1 MKIHPQV
8 ERRFSK
14 IVALLG
20 LVAFLAGCS
29 ILGGFNRNKSALW
42 RIRGEHNVV
51 YLLGSVHIL
60 PKSAYP
66 LHPAL
71 ERAFADSQ
79 QVAFEV
85 DISRATG
92 GQVREAFS
100 QIGTYPRGDDLSRH
114 VSPLTLQIVK
124 LACGQLGV
132 SYEKAK
138 RFKPNLLAE
147 LLTLR
152 YTELAGFR
160 EDLGVDIYFYE
171 RAKTLKKPIFGLET
185 ISDQANVLVQNEKK
199 GEQHLLF
206 TIASLPEYKAALT
219 ELVEAWRNGQVDIL
233 DQFLNQDER
242 NDPEMF
248 YRMFAKRNARWL
260 PQIERLT
267 HENFNCL
274 VIVGAGHLV
283 GRHGLIEAL
292 RQRGYRIEQL

>member
-1 MKIHPQV
+1 MKIHPRV
-8 ERRFSK
+8 ERRCAE

-20 LVAFLAGCS
+20 LVAFFAGCS
-29 ILGGFNRNKSALW
+29 TLPGFNKSKSALW

-60 PKSAYP
+60 PKNAYP

-92 GQVREAFS
+92 GQVRQAFS
-100 QIGTYPRGDDLSRH
+100 EIGTYPRGDDLSHH

-124 LACGQLGV
+124 LTCAQLGV

-138 RFKPNLLAE
+138 KFKPNLLAE

-152 YTELAGFR
+152 YTELAGFQ
-160 EDLGVDIYFYE
+160 EDLGIDIYFYQ
-171 RAKTLKKPIFGLET
+171 RAKALKKPIFGLET

-206 TIASLPEYKAALT
+206 TIASLPEYKTALS
-219 ELVEAWRNGQVDIL
+219 EMVEAWRNGQVDVL

-260 PQIERLT
+260 PQIERLA
-267 HENFNCL
+267 HANFNCL

-283 GRHGLIEAL
+283 GQHGLIETL
-292 RQRGYRIEQL
+292 RQHGYRIDQL

>member
-1 MKIHPQV
+1 MKIRPQV
-8 ERRFSK
+8 ERRSVE

-20 LVAFLAGCS
+20 LIAFVAGCS
-29 ILGGFNRNKSALW
+29 NLGGFNQSKSALW

-60 PKSAYP
+60 PKNAYP

-71 ERAFADSQ
+71 ERAFADSK

-85 DISRATG
+85 DIGRATG

-100 QIGTYPRGDDLSRH
+100 EIGAYPKGDDLSRH

-124 LACGQLGV
+124 LTCAELGV

-138 RFKPNLLAE
+138 RFKPSLLAE

-152 YTELAGFR
+152 YTELAGFK
-160 EDLGVDIYFYE
+160 EDLGVDIYFYQ
-171 RAKTLKKPIFGLET
+171 RAKALNKPIFGLET
-185 ISDQANVLVQNEKK
+185 ISDQANVLVENGKK

-206 TIASLPEYKAALT
+206 TIGSLPEYKIALT
-219 ELVEAWRNGQVDIL
+219 EMVAAWRNGQVDVL
-233 DQFLNQDER
+233 DRFLNQDER

-267 HENFNCL
+267 HENSNCL

-283 GRHGLIEAL
+283 GNHGLIETL
-292 RQRGYRIEQL
+292 RQRGYRIDQL

>member
-1 MKIHPQV
+1 MKIHPRV
-8 ERRFSK
+8 ERRCAE

-29 ILGGFNRNKSALW
+29 NLGVFNKNKSALW
-42 RIRGEHNVV
+42 RVRGAHNVV

-60 PKSAYP
+60 PKNAYP

-85 DISRATG
+85 DIGRATG
-92 GQVREAFS
+92 SRVRQAFS
-100 QIGTYPRGDDLSRH
+100 QIGAYPRGDDLSHH

-124 LACGQLGV
+124 LTCAQLGV
-132 SYEKAK
+132 SYKKAK

-160 EDLGVDIYFYE
+160 EDLGVDVYFYQ
-171 RAKTLKKPIFGLET
+171 RAKALNKPIFGLET
-185 ISDQANVLVQNEKK
+185 ISDQANVLVQNEQK

-206 TIASLPEYKAALT
+206 TIGSLPEYKVALT
-219 ELVEAWRNGQVDIL
+219 EMVEAWRNGQVDVL

-248 YRMFAKRNARWL
+248 YRMFGRRNARWL
-260 PQIERLT
+260 PQIEKLT
-267 HENFNCL
+267 HENFNSL

-283 GRHGLIEAL
+283 GNHGLIETL

>member
-1 MKIHPQV
+1 MKIRPQV
-8 ERRFSK
+8 DRRCAK

-20 LVAFLAGCS
+20 LIAFLAGCS
-29 ILGGFNRNKSALW
+29 NLGGFSRSKSALW
-42 RIRGEHNVV
+42 RIQGEHNTV

-60 PKSAYP
+60 PKNVYP

-92 GQVREAFS
+92 GQVRQAFTE
-100 QIGTYPRGDDLSRH
+100 IGAYPRGDDLSHH

-124 LACGQLGV
+124 LACAQLGV

-138 RFKPNLLAE
+138 RFKPSLLAE

-160 EDLGVDIYFYE
+160 EDLGVDLYFYQ
-171 RAKTLKKPIFGLET
+171 RAKALNKPIFGLET
-185 ISDQANVLVQNEKK
+185 VNDQANVLLQNEKQ

-206 TIASLPEYKAALT
+206 SIGSLPEYKAALT
-219 ELVEAWRNGQVDIL
+219 EMVQAWRNGQVDVL
-233 DQFLNQDER
+233 DRFLNQDER

-248 YRMFAKRNARWL
+248 NRMFAKRNARWL

-267 HENFNCL
+267 RENFNCL

-283 GRHGLIEAL
+283 GSHGLIETL
-292 RQRGYRIEQL
+292 RRRGYRIQQL

>member
-1 MKIHPQV
+1 MKIRPQV
-8 ERRFSK
+8 ERRYVE

-20 LVAFLAGCS
+20 LIAFVAGCS
-29 ILGGFNRNKSALW
+29 NLGGFNQSKSALW

-71 ERAFADSQ
+71 ERAFADSK

-85 DISRATG
+85 
-92 GQVREAFS
+92 REAFS
-100 QIGTYPRGDDLSRH
+100 EIGAYPKGDDLSRH

-124 LACGQLGV
+124 LTCAELGV

-138 RFKPNLLAE
+138 RFKPSLLAE

-152 YTELAGFR
+152 YTELAGFK
-160 EDLGVDIYFYE
+160 EDLGVDIYFYQ
-171 RAKTLKKPIFGLET
+171 RAKALNKPIFGLET
-185 ISDQANVLVQNEKK
+185 ISDQANVLVENGKK
-199 GEQHLLF
+199 SEEQLLF
-206 TIASLPEYKAALT
+206 TIGSLPEYKIALN
-219 ELVEAWRNGQVDIL
+219 EMVQAWRNGQVDVL
-233 DQFLNQDER
+233 DRFLNQDER

-267 HENFNCL
+267 REKFNCL

-283 GRHGLIEAL
+283 GNHGLIETL

>member
-1 MKIHPQV
+1 MKIRPQV
-8 ERRFSK
+8 ERGCA
-14 IVALLG
+14 VALLG
-20 LVAFLAGCS
+20 LIVFLAGCS
-29 ILGGFNRNKSALW
+29 SLGSFSKSKSALW

-60 PKSAYP
+60 PKSVYP

-85 DISRATG
+85 DIGRATG
-92 GQVREAFS
+92 GQVRHAFGE
-100 QIGTYPRGDDLSRH
+100 IGTYPRGDDLSHH

-124 LACGQLGV
+124 LACAQLGV

-138 RFKPNLLAE
+138 RFKPSLLAE

-160 EDLGVDIYFYE
+160 EDLGVDNYFYQ
-171 RAKTLKKPIFGLET
+171 RAKALNKPIFGLET
-185 ISDQANVLVQNEKK
+185 VSDQANVLLQNEKK

-206 TIASLPEYKAALT
+206 TIGSLPEYKIALT
-219 ELVEAWRNGQVDIL
+219 EMVEAWRNGQVDVL
-233 DQFLNQDER
+233 DRFLNQDES

-283 GRHGLIEAL
+283 GNHGLIETL
-292 RQRGYRIEQL
+292 RHRGYRIEQL

>member
-1 MKIHPQV
+1 MKIRPQV
-8 ERRFSK
+8 ERRCA
-14 IVALLG
+14 VALLG
-20 LVAFLAGCS
+20 LIVFLAGCS
-29 ILGGFNRNKSALW
+29 NFGSFSKSKSALW

-60 PKSAYP
+60 PKSVYP

-85 DISRATG
+85 DIGRATG
-92 GQVREAFS
+92 GQVRQAFGE
-100 QIGTYPRGDDLSRH
+100 IGIYPRGDDLSHH

-124 LACGQLGV
+124 LTCAQLGV

-138 RFKPNLLAE
+138 RFKPSLLAE

-160 EDLGVDIYFYE
+160 EDLGVDIYFYH
-171 RAKTLKKPIFGLET
+171 RAKALNKPIFGLET
-185 ISDQANVLVQNEKK
+185 VTDQANVLLQNEKK

-206 TIASLPEYKAALT
+206 TIGSLPEYKIALN
-219 ELVEAWRNGQVDIL
+219 EMVEAWRNGKVDVL
-233 DQFLNQDER
+233 DRFLNQDES

-267 HENFNCL
+267 RENFNSL

-283 GRHGLIEAL
+283 GNHGLIETL

>member
-1 MKIHPQV
+1 MKIRPPV
-8 ERRFSK
+8 ERRYADF
-14 IVALLG
+14 VALLG
-20 LVAFLAGCS
+20 LIVCLVGCS
-29 ILGGFNRNKSALW
+29 NFGGFSNSKSALW

-66 LHPAL
+66 LRPAL
-71 ERAFADSQ
+71 EHAFADCQ

-85 DISRATG
+85 DIGRATG
-92 GQVREAFS
+92 GQVREAFN
-100 QIGTYPRGDDLSRH
+100 QVGAYPNGDDLSHH

-124 LACGQLGV
+124 LACAELGV

-138 RFKPNLLAE
+138 RFKPSLLAE
-147 LLTLR
+147 LMTLR

-160 EDLGVDIYFYE
+160 EDLGVDIYFYQ
-171 RAKTLKKPIFGLET
+171 RAKALNKPIFGLET
-185 ISDQANVLVQNEKK
+185 ISDQAKVLSQNEKQ

-206 TIASLPEYKAALT
+206 TIGSLPEYKIALGQM
-219 ELVEAWRNGQVDIL
+219 VEAWRKGQVDVL

-248 YRMFAKRNARWL
+248 NRMFARRNARWL
-260 PQIERLT
+260 PQIEKLT
-267 HENFNCL
+267 HQDYNCL

-283 GRHGLIEAL
+283 GSHGLIETL
-292 RQRGYRIEQL
+292 RHRGYRVDQL

>member
-1 MKIHPQV
+1 MKIRPQV
-8 ERRFSK
+8 ERRFVE
-14 IVALLG
+14 IVALFG
-20 LVAFLAGCS
+20 LIAFVAGCS
-29 ILGGFNRNKSALW
+29 NLGGFNQSKSALW

-71 ERAFADSQ
+71 ERAFADSK

-85 DISRATG
+85 DIGRATG
-92 GQVREAFS
+92 GRVREAFS
-100 QIGTYPRGDDLSRH
+100 EIGAYPKGDDLSRH

-124 LACGQLGV
+124 LTCAELGI

-138 RFKPNLLAE
+138 KFKPSLLAE

-152 YTELAGFR
+152 YTELAGFK
-160 EDLGVDIYFYE
+160 EDLGVDIYFYQ
-171 RAKTLKKPIFGLET
+171 RAKALNKPIFGLET
-185 ISDQANVLVQNEKK
+185 ISDQANVLVENGKK
-199 GEQHLLF
+199 SEEQLLF
-206 TIASLPEYKAALT
+206 TIGSLPEYKIALT
-219 ELVEAWRNGQVDIL
+219 EMVQAWRNGQVDVL
-233 DQFLNQDER
+233 DRFLNQDER

-283 GRHGLIEAL
+283 GSHGLIETL

>member
-1 MKIHPQV
+1 MKIRPQV
-8 ERRFSK
+8 ERGCA
-14 IVALLG
+14 VALLG
-20 LVAFLAGCS
+20 LIAFLAGCS
-29 ILGGFNRNKSALW
+29 NLGGFSRSKSALW
-42 RIRGEHNVV
+42 RIRGEHNTV

-60 PKSAYP
+60 PKTVYP

-85 DISRATG
+85 DIGRATG
-92 GQVREAFS
+92 GRVRQAFS
-100 QIGTYPRGDDLSRH
+100 EIGAYPRGDDLSHH

-124 LACGQLGV
+124 LACAQLGV

-138 RFKPNLLAE
+138 RFKPSLLAE

-160 EDLGVDIYFYE
+160 EDLGVDIYFYQ
-171 RAKTLKKPIFGLET
+171 RAKALNKPIFGLET
-185 ISDQANVLVQNEKK
+185 ITDQANVLQQNEKK
-199 GEQHLLF
+199 GEQQLLF
-206 TIASLPEYKAALT
+206 TIGSLPEYKVALT
-219 ELVEAWRNGQVDIL
+219 EMVEAWRNGKVDVL
-233 DQFLNQDER
+233 DRFLNQDER

-267 HENFNCL
+267 QENFNCL

-283 GRHGLIEAL
+283 GSHGLIETL

>member
-1 MKIHPQV
+1 MKIRPQV
-8 ERRFSK
+8 ERRCA
-14 IVALLG
+14 VALLG
-20 LVAFLAGCS
+20 LIVFLAGCS
-29 ILGGFNRNKSALW
+29 SLGSFSKSKSALW

-60 PKSAYP
+60 PKSVYP

-85 DISRATG
+85 DIGRATG
-92 GQVREAFS
+92 GQVRQAFGE
-100 QIGTYPRGDDLSRH
+100 IGTYPRGDDLSHH
-114 VSPLTLQIVK
+114 VSALTLQIVK
-124 LACGQLGV
+124 LACAQLGV

-138 RFKPNLLAE
+138 RFKPSLLAE

-152 YTELAGFR
+152 YTELAGFQ
-160 EDLGVDIYFYE
+160 EEFGVDIYFYQ
-171 RAKTLKKPIFGLET
+171 RAKALNKPIFGLET
-185 ISDQANVLVQNEKK
+185 VSDQANVLLQNEKK

-206 TIASLPEYKAALT
+206 TIGSLPEYKIALT
-219 ELVEAWRNGQVDIL
+219 EMVEAWRNGQVDVL
-233 DQFLNQDER
+233 DRFLNQDER

-267 HENFNCL
+267 RKNFNSL

-283 GRHGLIEAL
+283 GNHGLIETL

>member
-1 MKIHPQV
+1 MKIRPQV
-8 ERRFSK
+8 ERRCA
-14 IVALLG
+14 VALLG
-20 LVAFLAGCS
+20 LIAFLAGCS
-29 ILGGFNRNKSALW
+29 NLGGFNRGKSALW
-42 RIRGEHNVV
+42 RIRGEHNTV

-60 PKSAYP
+60 PKTVYP

-85 DISRATG
+85 DIGRATG
-92 GQVREAFS
+92 GRVRQAFS
-100 QIGTYPRGDDLSRH
+100 EIGTYPRGDDLSHH

-124 LACGQLGV
+124 LACAQLGV

-138 RFKPNLLAE
+138 RFKPSLLAE

-160 EDLGVDIYFYE
+160 EDLGVDIYFYQ
-171 RAKTLKKPIFGLET
+171 RAKALNKPIFGLET
-185 ISDQANVLVQNEKK
+185 ISDQANVLQQNEKK
-199 GEQHLLF
+199 GEQQLLF
-206 TIASLPEYKAALT
+206 TIGSLPEYKVALT
-219 ELVEAWRNGQVDIL
+219 EMVEAWRNGQVDVL
-233 DQFLNQDER
+233 DRFLNQDER

-267 HENFNCL
+267 RENFNCL

-283 GRHGLIEAL
+283 GSHGLIETL
-292 RQRGYRIEQL
+292 RHRGYRIEQL

>member
-1 MKIHPQV
+1 MKIRPQV
-8 ERRFSK
+8 ERRCAE

-20 LVAFLAGCS
+20 LIALLAGCS
-29 ILGGFNRNKSALW
+29 NLGGFSKNKSALW
-42 RIRGEHNVV
+42 RIRGEHNIV

-60 PKSAYP
+60 PKSVYP

-79 QVAFEV
+79 EVAFEV
-85 DISRATG
+85 DISRATN
-92 GQVREAFS
+92 GQVRQAFS
-100 QIGTYPRGDDLSRH
+100 DIGTYPRGDDLSNH

-124 LACGQLGV
+124 LACAQLGV

-138 RFKPNLLAE
+138 KFKPNLLAE
-147 LLTLR
+147 LLSLR

-160 EDLGVDIYFYE
+160 EDLGVDMYFYQ
-171 RAKTLKKPIFGLET
+171 RAKALNKPIFGLESV
-185 ISDQANVLVQNEKK
+185 SDQANVLLQNDKQ

-206 TIASLPEYKAALT
+206 TIGSLSEYKNALT
-219 ELVEAWRNGQVDIL
+219 EMVEAWRNGQVEVL
-233 DQFLNQDER
+233 DRFLNQDER

-267 HENFNCL
+267 RENFNCL

-283 GRHGLIEAL
+283 GNHGLIETL

>member
-1 MKIHPQV
+1 MKIRPQV
-8 ERRFSK
+8 ERRYAEFA
-14 IVALLG
+14 ALLG
-20 LVAFLAGCS
+20 LIVCLAGCS
-29 ILGGFNRNKSALW
+29 NFGGFSNSRSALW

-60 PKSAYP
+60 PKNAYP

-92 GQVREAFS
+92 GQVRQAFS
-100 QIGTYPRGDDLSRH
+100 QVGTYPNGDDLSHH

-124 LACGQLGV
+124 LACAELGV

-138 RFKPNLLAE
+138 RFKPSLLAE
-147 LLTLR
+147 LMTLR

-160 EDLGVDIYFYE
+160 EDLGVDIYFYQ
-171 RAKTLKKPIFGLET
+171 RAKALNKPIMGLET
-185 ISDQANVLVQNEKK
+185 ISDQANVLVQNEKQ

-206 TIASLPEYKAALT
+206 AIGSLPEYKIALGQM
-219 ELVEAWRNGQVDIL
+219 VEAWRNGQVDVL

-248 YRMFAKRNARWL
+248 NRMFAKRNARWL
-260 PQIERLT
+260 PQIEELT
-267 HENFNCL
+267 HQNYNCL

-283 GRHGLIEAL
+283 GSHGLIETL
-292 RQRGYRIEQL
+292 RHRGYRVDQL

>member
-1 MKIHPQV
+1 MKIPPQV
-8 ERRFSK
+8 ERRFAG
-14 IVALLG
+14 IAALFG
-20 LVAFLAGCS
+20 LIACLAGCS
-29 ILGGFNRNKSALW
+29 NLGGFSATKSALW
-42 RIRGEHNVV
+42 RVRGDHNVV

-60 PKSAYP
+60 PKAAYP

-71 ERAFADSQ
+71 EHAFADSQ

-92 GQVREAFS
+92 GRVRQAFS
-100 QIGTYPRGDDLSRH
+100 EVGTYPSGDDLSHH

-124 LACGQLGV
+124 LTCTDLGI

-138 RFKPNLLAE
+138 RFKPSLLAE

-160 EDLGVDIYFYE
+160 EDLGVDIYFYQ
-171 RAKTLKKPIFGLET
+171 RAKALNKPIFGLET
-185 ISDQANVLVQNEKK
+185 IADQANVLLQNDKK

-206 TIASLPEYKAALT
+206 TIGSLPEYKTALGQM
-219 ELVEAWRNGQVDIL
+219 VDAWRNGQVEVL

-260 PQIERLT
+260 PQIEQLT
-267 HENFNCL
+267 HKNFNCL

-283 GRHGLIEAL
+283 GSHGLVETLRRHG
-292 RQRGYRIEQL
+292 YRVEQL

>member
-8 ERRFSK
+8 ERRFIK

-29 ILGGFNRNKSALW
+29 SLGGFKQSKSALW

-92 GQVREAFS
+92 GQVRQAFS
-100 QIGTYPRGDDLSRH
+100 QIGTYPPGDDLSHH
-114 VSPLTLQIVK
+114 VSPLTLRIVK
-124 LACGQLGV
+124 LACVQLGV

-152 YTELAGFR
+152 YTELAGFQ
-160 EDLGVDIYFYE
+160 EELGVDIYFYQ
-171 RAKTLKKPIFGLET
+171 RAKTLKKPVFGLET
-185 ISDQANVLVQNEKK
+185 VSDQANVLVQNEKK

-206 TIASLPEYKAALT
+206 TIASLPEYKTALT
-219 ELVEAWRNGQVDIL
+219 EMVEAWRNGQVDIL

-248 YRMFAKRNARWL
+248 YRMFARRNARWL

-283 GRHGLIEAL
+283 GQHGLIETL

>member
-8 ERRFSK
+8 ERRCTE

-20 LVAFLAGCS
+20 LVAFFAGCS
-29 ILGGFNRNKSALW
+29 SLAGFNKSKSALW

-92 GQVREAFS
+92 GRVREAFS
-100 QIGTYPRGDDLSRH
+100 EIGTYPRGDDLSHH

-124 LACGQLGV
+124 LTCAQLGV

-138 RFKPNLLAE
+138 KFKPNLLAE
-147 LLTLR
+147 LLSLR
-152 YTELAGFR
+152 YTELAGFQ
-160 EDLGVDIYFYE
+160 EDLGVDIYFYQ
-171 RAKTLKKPIFGLET
+171 RARTLKKPIFGLET

-206 TIASLPEYKAALT
+206 TIASLPEYKTALS
-219 ELVEAWRNGQVDIL
+219 EMVEAWRNGQVDVL
-233 DQFLNQDER
+233 DQFLNQDEQ

-267 HENFNCL
+267 HANFNCL

-283 GRHGLIEAL
+283 GQHGLIETL
-292 RQRGYRIEQL
+292 RQRGYRIDQL